1 MTFYNYFQ
9 DISTTLMLLNQVSR
23 YKLVLRFLKES
34 GADRGTEY
42 RTLRTVRVGGKIKLW
57 DV

>member
-1 MTFYNYFQ
+1 
-9 DISTTLMLLNQVSR
+9 MLLNQVSR